1 MSDVTKKDWK
11 LFQEKLGGWQENYMD
26 RLIQEYITLQQ
37 SEAAPSQKFWA
48 INNRIREDR
57 KRPGVQ
63 LTLEKKETPR
73 LLAWLIRGHVIS
85 LEDLSDFSEDMQNSV
100 KQILK
105 QSADCSIPLWNTV
118 FFISFSKL
126 SEYESM
132 RFQMK
137 SFTLMRML

>member
-26 RLIQEYITLQQ
+26 RLIQEYIELLQ

-48 INNRIREDR
+48 LSKRIREDK

-63 LTLEKKETPR
+63 LTLEKKETPW
-73 LLAWLIRGHVIS
+73 LLAWLIRDLVIS

-105 QSADCSIPLWNTV
+105 
-118 FFISFSKL
+118 
-126 SEYESM
+126 
-132 RFQMK
+132 
-137 SFTLMRML
+137 